1 MRQKIGKLADYEG
14 DSFEVKFIGTDD
26 YDFLTPVFD
35 QDGNLFIDLSYLE
48 TSLAQSGNYSL
59 YVEVTETVNDTE

>member
-1 MRQKIGKLADYEG
+1 M
-14 DSFEVKFIGTDD
+14 KFIGTDD